1 MPSSPF
7 GVDHGI
13 SKRIL
18 PDRMPDS
25 AAAVLPGTAVRSYDE
40 SPRKRKVANAARNTT
55 AKVGTGAAVG
65 LGAAGLIRLGVRRV
79 PLKTRVINLPK
90 VPKVTK
96 GKKVTVDPK
105 RAPVGTV
112 VGGMFGGGAASYAG
126 QKSYKNIKAENRRN
140 K

>member
-40 SPRKRKVANAARNTT
+40 SPRKRKVANAARNTAT
-55 AKVGTGAAVG
+55 KVGTGAAVG

-79 PLKTRVINLPK
+79 PLKTRVIKLPK
-90 VPKVTK
+90 GAKVALNLK
-96 GKKVTVDPK
+96 S
-105 RAPVGTV
+105 APIGTV
-112 VGGMFGGGAASYAG
+112 VGGTFGGGAASYAG